1 MPKSKPDPWH
11 FARPELA
18 RKYLQTFEIGL
29 ISAQALFA
37 PRRMGKS
44 EFLEQDL
51 IPAAQKSGLLTAYL
65 NLWDA
70 REHPRG
76 ALIGALARAGSPRGL
91 AALIKRFRTP
101 LKKVKASAKVSG
113 IAEGSLEAE
122 LTDDPRI
129 AGPALSELLRS
140 FDRAERTLLL
150 VLDEAQVLASPAHSD
165 LAHTL
170 RAGLDVRKQTIK
182 VVFAGS
188 SESSLRRMFGRA
200 TEPFYN
206 WAPIEPFER
215 LGAEFVAAM
224 THKVNQLSRYPL
236 SEREALRAFEA
247 LKRTP
252 EFFRRYLQRY
262 LAYAELGSRAA
273 LDDTLAH
280 VFNDSGYRT
289 TWGRLL
295 PADKAVLR
303 ALAQGVSDLHS
314 LPARKRL
321 GEELGLGKAAPLDTP
336 KNALRRLQKEEL
348 VIRLEY
354 GQYQIQDESFVEWLR
369 QLELEE

>member
-1 MPKSKPDPWH
+1 MPRGTPDPWH

-18 RKYLQTFEIGL
+18 GRYLQTFEIGL
-29 ISAQALFA
+29 VSAQALFA

-51 IPAAQKSGLLTAYL
+51 IPAAQRLGLLTAYL

-70 REHPRG
+70 REHPRD
-76 ALIGALARAGSPRGL
+76 ALIAALARASSARGI
-91 AALIKRFRTP
+91 AALFKTLKRP
-101 LKKVKASAKVSG
+101 LKKVKASGKISG
-113 IAEGSLEAE
+113 IAEGTLEAE
-122 LTDDPRI
+122 LANDPNI
-129 AGPALSELLRS
+129 ARLALSDLLRS
-140 FDRAERTLLL
+140 FDRGKRTLLL
-150 VLDEAQVLASPAHSD
+150 VLDEAQVLASPVHSD
-165 LAHTL
+165 LAHAL
-170 RAGLDVRKQTIK
+170 RAGLDIRKQTIK

-188 SESSLRRMFGRA
+188 SETSLRQMFARA
-200 TEPFYN
+200 TAPFYN

-215 LGAEFVAAM
+215 LGAEFATAM

-303 ALAQGVSDLHS
+303 ALALGASDLHS
-314 LPARKRL
+314 LPTRKRL
-321 GEELGLGKAAPLDTP
+321 GEELGLGKAAPTDTP

-348 VIRLEY
+348 VVRLEH
-354 GQYQIQDESFVEWLR
+354 GLYQIQDEGLAEWAR
-369 QLELEE
+369 QLELED

>member
-1 MPKSKPDPWH
+1 M
-11 FARPELA
+11 L
-18 RKYLQTFEIGL
+18 T
-29 ISAQALFA
+29 SANH
-37 PRRMGKS
+37 
-44 EFLEQDL
+44 
-51 IPAAQKSGLLTAYL
+51 I
-65 NLWDA
+65 
-70 REHPRG
+70 
-76 ALIGALARAGSPRGL
+76 
-91 AALIKRFRTP
+91 
-101 LKKVKASAKVSG
+101 
-113 IAEGSLEAE
+113 
-122 LTDDPRI
+122 
-129 AGPALSELLRS
+129 
-140 FDRAERTLLL
+140 
-150 VLDEAQVLASPAHSD
+150 
-165 LAHTL
+165 
-170 RAGLDVRKQTIK
+170 RKQTIK

-215 LGAEFVAAM
+215 LGAEFVTAM
-224 THKVNQLSRYPL
+224 THKVNQLSRYSL
-236 SEREALRAFEA
+236 SERDALRAFEA

-273 LDDTLAH
+273 LDDTRAH

-295 PADKAVLR
+295 PADKSVLR

-336 KNALRRLQKEEL
+336 KNALRRLQKDEL
-348 VIRLEY
+348 VVKLEY
-354 GQYQIQDESFVEWLR
+354 GRYQIQDEGFVEWLR

>member
-1 MPKSKPDPWH
+1 MSKSRLDPWH
-11 FARPELA
+11 FARPALA
-18 RKYLQTFEIGL
+18 QRYLHTFRIGL

-51 IPAAQKSGLLTAYL
+51 VPAAQKSGLLTAYL

-70 REHPRG
+70 RDHPRA
-76 ALIGALARAGSPRGL
+76 ALIGALARAASARGL
-91 AALIKRFRTP
+91 AATIKKLRTP

-113 IAEGSLEAE
+113 IAEGSIEAE
-122 LTDDPRI
+122 LADDPKI
-129 AGPALSELLRS
+129 AASALSDLLRS
-140 FDRAERTLLL
+140 FDRAERRLLL
-150 VLDEAQVLASPAHSD
+150 VLDEAQVLASSTHSD
-165 LAHTL
+165 LAHSL
-170 RAGLDVRKQTIK
+170 RAALDIRKQTIK

-215 LGAEFVAAM
+215 LGAEFVTAM
-224 THKVNQLSRYPL
+224 THKVNELSRYPL
-236 SEREALRAFEA
+236 SERESLRAFEA

-273 LDDTLAH
+273 LDDTLTH
-280 VFNDSGYRT
+280 VFNDSGYST
-289 TWGRLL
+289 TWKRLL
-295 PADKAVLR
+295 PADQAVLR

-321 GEELGLGKAAPLDTP
+321 GEELGLGKAASLDTP

-348 VIRLEY
+348 VVKLEY
-354 GQYQIQDESFVEWLR
+354 GHYQIQDEGLVEWLR
-369 QLELEE
+369 QIELEN

>member
-1 MPKSKPDPWH
+1 MGPLAFSD
-11 FARPELA
+11 FAQVGIDWYLLYQLVNDVLTSANQFKEQTRPLA
-18 RKYLQTFEIGL
+18 FC
-29 ISAQALFA
+29 A
-37 PRRMGKS
+37 
-44 EFLEQDL
+44 
-51 IPAAQKSGLLTAYL
+51 SG
-65 NLWDA
+65 
-70 REHPRG
+70 
-76 ALIGALARAGSPRGL
+76 AG
-91 AALIKRFRTP
+91 
-101 LKKVKASAKVSG
+101 AKVPADLSG
-113 IAEGSLEAE
+113 WTHLGPSALCTQPDGQERI
-122 LTDDPRI
+122 PR
-129 AGPALSELLRS
+129 
-140 FDRAERTLLL
+140 
-150 VLDEAQVLASPAHSD
+150 
-165 LAHTL
+165 
-170 RAGLDVRKQTIK
+170 RKQTIK

-215 LGAEFVAAM
+215 LGAAFVTAM
-224 THKVNQLSRYPL
+224 TQKVNQLSRYPL
-236 SEREALRAFEA
+236 SERESMRAFEA

-289 TWGRLL
+289 AWGRLL

-321 GEELGLGKAAPLDTP
+321 GEELGLGKPAPLDTP
-336 KNALRRLQKEEL
+336 KNALRRLQKEEF
-348 VIRLEY
+348 VVKLE
-354 GQYQIQDESFVEWLR
+354 
-369 QLELEE
+369 

>member
-1 MPKSKPDPWH
+1 MTRSKPDPWH

-18 RKYLQTFEIGL
+18 KKYLQTFEIGL
-29 ISAQALFA
+29 ISAQAIFA

-76 ALIGALARAGSPRGL
+76 ALITALARASSPRGL
-91 AALIKRFRTP
+91 AALIKKLKAP

-122 LTDDPRI
+122 LAEDPTI

-150 VLDEAQVLASPAHSD
+150 VLDEAQVLASLAHSD
-165 LAHTL
+165 LAHSL

-215 LGAEFVAAM
+215 LGAEFVTAM
-224 THKVNQLSRYPL
+224 TRKVNQLSRYPL
-236 SEREALRAFEA
+236 FEREALRAFEA

-280 VFNDSGYRT
+280 VFNDSDYRA

-303 ALAQGVSDLHS
+303 ALAQDVSDLHS

-336 KNALRRLQKEEL
+336 KNALRRLQKDEL
-348 VIRLEY
+348 VVKLEY
-354 GQYQIQDESFVEWLR
+354 GRYQIQDEGFVEWLR
-369 QLELEE
+369 QLDLEE